1 MSSAYEE
8 PKPLKDLEPSR
19 AKADEKAK
27 EKLQAHAGATVSN
40 TAAASNAH
48 LLQQKPKE
56 EEKVEAVTSTESKAG
71 AQETREALKDPDAL
85 MKRPEP
91 AKEKEHDVQRLT
103 GPLASLKHFPPEL
116 FDALKAL
123 EELLLKGV
131 TSREFEAK
139 LRETIPDTKVQAEV
153 RTLAGPHLLG
163 KATTSDAPPSAT
175 ADAA

>member
-8 PKPLKDLEPSR
+8 PKQLKDLEPSR
-19 AKADEKAK
+19 ARAEDKAREKHQ
-27 EKLQAHAGATVSN
+27 EHAGATVSS
-40 TAAASNAH
+40 TASVANAH

-56 EEKVEAVTSTESKAG
+56 EEKAETVGSAESKAG
-71 AQETREALKDPDAL
+71 AQETREAIKDPDAL

-91 AKEKEHDVQRLT
+91 AKEKEHDVHRLT

-123 EELLLKGV
+123 EEMLLKGV

-163 KATTSDAPPSAT
+163 KAAASDAPAAT